1 MEAYK
6 HLSEIKKAYERG
18 ENIIQLLKKDE
29 HQVSNSVEDIL
40 VSYDLQA
47 GSYTASFRKRVDYVK
62 SYASAIEK
70 VITKYAPRFDSIM
83 EAGMGEATTL
93 ANVLKSFKE
102 IPQHS
107 FGFDIS
113 WSRVKYGNLFLNE
126 LGVPHCQT
134 FVGDL
139 FNIPLTDNS
148 VEIVYTSHSIEPN
161 SGKEKEILREL
172 YRVTSRY
179 LILLEPCYELGSPE
193 AKKRMEKH
201 GYITAL
207 QQSIQELGYDVK
219 EFRLFDIYSNPL
231 NPTGLTV
238 ISKDNKK
245 SSPASEPFACPWT
258 KTGLVNLKGAYYS
271 HQSLLAYPVI
281 DNIPCLLK
289 TNAVVA
295 THFV

>member
-1 MEAYK
+1 MEVYK
-6 HLSEIKKAYERG
+6 NLSEIKKAYERG
-18 ENIIQLLKKDE
+18 ENIIQLLKRDGD
-29 HQVSNSVEDIL
+29 HSSNNIEDIL

-47 GSYTASFRKRVDYVK
+47 GSYTANFRKKVDYVK

-70 VITKYAPRFDSIM
+70 VITKYAPQFDSIM

-93 ANVLKSFKE
+93 ANVLKSFKT
-102 IPQHS
+102 IPGRS

-113 WSRVKYGNLFLNE
+113 WSRVKYGNLFLKE
-126 LGVPHCQT
+126 LGIPNCQT

-139 FNIPLTDNS
+139 FNIPLGDNS
-148 VEIVYTSHSIEPN
+148 VDIVYTSHSIEPN
-161 SGKEKEILREL
+161 GGREKETLKEL
-172 YRVTSRY
+172 YRVASRY

-193 AKKRMEKH
+193 AKKRMEDH

-207 QQSIQELGYDVK
+207 QQSIQELGYNVK

-238 ISKDNKK
+238 ISKEDKT
-245 SSPASEPFACPWT
+245 SSPAPGPFACPWT
-258 KTGLVNLKGAYYS
+258 KTGLVKLKGAYYS

-281 DNIPCLLK
+281 DDIPCLLK

-295 THFV
+295 THFA